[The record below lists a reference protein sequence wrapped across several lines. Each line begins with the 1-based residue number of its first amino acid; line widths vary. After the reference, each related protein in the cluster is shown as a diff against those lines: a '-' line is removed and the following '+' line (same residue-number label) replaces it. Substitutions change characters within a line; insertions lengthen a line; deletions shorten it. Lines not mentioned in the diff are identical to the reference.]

1 MGATRIE
8 LKSSVRGRLN
18 RSSAAIYERA
28 GGGGSKTRG
37 QAVLVVGV
45 AVLHPN
51 EVDDGKGGAEEND
64 LHDGVVEGG
73 EVPEDVEVACHKH
86 QRIHFLR
93 LERDAC
99 TIVAK
104 EMRAELL
111 D

>member
-1 MGATRIE
+1 
-8 LKSSVRGRLN
+8 
-18 RSSAAIYERA
+18 
-28 GGGGSKTRG
+28 
-37 QAVLVVGV
+37 V

-51 EVDDGKGGAEEND
+51 EVDDGKGGAEENN

-99 TIVAK
+99 TIVK

-111 D
+111 G